1 MRVRLFQVHYLIRF
15 VGRMHPKWIVN
26 FEFYFVYVKKI
37 GDHHRGQVGYFL
49 FCLFVVTVITW
60 LTMGHNLVKLIMV
73 EIYP

>member
-49 FCLFVVTVITW
+49 FCLFVAMSNDDDRHVCHC
-60 LTMGHNLVKLIMV
+60 LYFFPDNCL
-73 EIYP
+73 